1 MKSTIKSLE
10 NSQVELLV
18 EVEGDVWKDAQAQA
32 FKNAVK
38 NLEVDGFRKGQVPE
52 AVAKT
57 HIKNEM
63 IMLDAV
69 ELVAQDALI
78 AGVDENEIILVATPE
93 LAVDAISDT
102 AVSLKFICTVKPDVK
117 LGEYKDLGVEV
128 AEVAVT
134 NTEVEEELSRMA
146 EQFAELAVK
155 EDVIVEGDTAVIDFE
170 GFKDD
175 VAFEGG
181 KGENFSLEIGG
192 GQFIPGFEEQLI
204 GLKAGESK
212 DVELSFPE
220 EYHVEELKGAPV
232 VFKVDVLEVKER
244 KVPEINDDFA
254 LDVDLE
260 EVKNLE
266 DLTAHVREQL
276 TFNKEAQAARD
287 HENELLSKIV
297 EGAEIEIPQVMID
310 QETQRLY
317 QDMKMRIE
325 QQGIPFD
332 QFIAMTG
339 QDESTLLENF
349 AEDAVRQVKL
359 RLVLDEISEVEKV
372 EVSAEDI
379 KAEYEQLAEM
389 YNMEL
394 EDVKNAINEQNIEY
408 DLRIRK
414 AYDLVKELN

>member
-32 FKNAVK
+32 FKNAAK

-78 AGVDENEIILVATPE
+78 AGVDEHEIILVATPE

-134 NTEVEEELSRMA
+134 NTEVEEELARMA

-232 VFKVDVLEVKER
+232 VFKVDVHEVKER

-254 LDVDLE
+254 LDVDIE

>member
-1 MKSTIKSLE
+1 MKSTVKNLE

-18 EVEGDVWKDAQAQA
+18 EVEGDVWTDAQATVY
-32 FKNAVK
+32 KNAIK

-63 IMLDAV
+63 VMLDAV
-69 ELVAQDALI
+69 EVVAQDALVSGI
-78 AGVDENEIILVATPE
+78 DEHNIILVATPE
-93 LAVDAISDT
+93 LQVEAISDT
-102 AVSLKFICTVKPDVK
+102 AVTLKFVCTVKPEVE
-117 LGEYKDLGVEV
+117 LGEYKGLDIETTEV
-128 AEVAVT
+128 TVT
-134 NTEVEEELSRMA
+134 NTEVEEELEKMA
-146 EQFAELAVK
+146 EQFAELALK
-155 EDVIVEGDTAVIDFE
+155 DGEIVEGDTAVIDFK

-181 KGENFSLEIGG
+181 EAENFSLEIGS

-204 GLKAGESK
+204 GLKAGDSK
-212 DVELSFPE
+212 DVELNFPE

-232 VFKVDVLEVKER
+232 VFKVVVHEVKER
-244 KVPEINDDFA
+244 KVPELNDDFA

-266 DLTAHVREQL
+266 DLNAYVRNQI
-276 TFNKEAQAARD
+276 TSNKEAEAAREY
-287 HENELLSKIV
+287 ENELLTQIV
-297 EGAEIEIPQVMID
+297 EGAKVDVPQVMID

-317 QDMKMRIE
+317 NDMKMRIE

-339 QDESTLLENF
+339 QDESALKENL

-372 EVSAEDI
+372 EVSEEDI
-379 KAEYEQLAEM
+379 ANEYAQLAEM

-394 EDVKNAINEQNIEY
+394 EDVKNAINAQNIEY
-408 DLRIRK
+408 DLKIRK